1 MKYLKFTY
9 VDAITGVSVAAEP
22 ALNGAKFPPVPG
34 LAFSWARESAYP
46 TEVPEFFGT
55 CPDASDTQI
64 DGVLGIFLQSDW
76 EQMRLDE
83 MSTRPVQPT
92 PEEIVRKKVEA
103 LWQAAD
109 KYVASYIS
117 GVAIGILTLGV
128 IQSKPKAMAV
138 TGWSSS
144 LWAEY
149 YNRKSQTNATDVV
162 DTDFSSFGP
171 MPYSVP
177 ELQQEIGL

>member
-9 VDAITGVSVAAEP
+9 IDAVTCVSVAAEP
-22 ALNGAKFPPVPG
+22 ALNGTTFPTVPG

-64 DGVLGIFLQSDW
+64 DGVLGVFLQSDW

-83 MSTRPVQPT
+83 MSARPVQPT
-92 PEEIVRKKVEA
+92 PAEIVSKKVEA

-109 KYVASYIS
+109 KYVSGYIS

-128 IQSKPKAMAV
+128 MQSKPKALAI
-138 TGWSSS
+138 TGWSGSI
-144 LWAEY
+144 WAEY
-149 YNRKSQTNATDVV
+149 YNRKALINLNDSVN
-162 DTDFSSFGP
+162 TDFSSFGP
-171 MPYSVP
+171 MPHSVP